1 LYSEIFSEYKG
12 GDMGDK
18 IELTLQPRT
27 VTGKAVKRLRQEG
40 TIPAVV
46 YGQDFAAGN
55 FMVSEMVLGKV
66 YKAAGKHLPIEVQLG
81 NQRRLA
87 MVKDADIDPVK
98 HKLRH
103 VAFHV
108 IKQNEKVTTEVPI
121 IIEQLGETP
130 AEKAGLV
137 ILTTIDSVEVEA
149 LPRELPEH
157 AILPGEKLAEIGDH
171 VTVADVRV
179 PKGVTVT
186 SDPTQIIATVYE
198 PSALQAANEAD
209 NEEAKVE
216 DVEAEH
222 GGDTPQDTQAEEN
235 QPGGKKQQPAK
246 E

>member
-1 LYSEIFSEYKG
+1 
-12 GDMGDK
+12 MGDK

-40 TIPAVV
+40 TVPAVV
-46 YGQDFAAGN
+46 YGQDFEARN
-55 FMVSEMVLGKV
+55 FMVPEITLAKV
-66 YKAAGKHLPIEVQLG
+66 YKTAGKHQPIELQLED
-81 NQRRLA
+81 QKRLA

-103 VAFHV
+103 VAFHI

-157 AILPGEKLAEIGDH
+157 AILPGEKLVEVGDH
-171 VTVADVRV
+171 VTVADVIV

-186 SDPTQIIATVYE
+186 SDPVQIIATVYE
-198 PSALQAANEAD
+198 PSALQAANEAKD
-209 NEEAKVE
+209 EEAKVE

-222 GGDTPQDTQAEEN
+222 GEDTPQDVQAEEG
-235 QPGGKKQQPAK
+235 QPGGKKQFQPAK